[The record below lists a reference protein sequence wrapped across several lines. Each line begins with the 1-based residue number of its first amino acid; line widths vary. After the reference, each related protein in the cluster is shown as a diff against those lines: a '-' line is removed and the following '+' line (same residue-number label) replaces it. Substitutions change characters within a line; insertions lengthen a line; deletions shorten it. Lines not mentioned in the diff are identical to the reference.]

1 MFRMLLPLMTFCFAA
16 GAGLTLPVWAADAV
30 SAPGN
35 TYKVKPGDTLDKVIR
50 QQMSG
55 SPFRTD
61 ILRDAMVSQNPG
73 AFVKGS
79 PKILL
84 AGAVLQLPDQ
94 EALMR
99 KHLPAATTATAATEA
114 GDASSAERAVATR
127 RNWVR
132 YP

>member
-1 MFRMLLPLMTFCFAA
+1 MFRMNLPLMTFCLAFSACMNA
-16 GAGLTLPVWAADAV
+16 PVWAADVV
-30 SAPGN
+30 SSPN
-35 TYKVKPGDTLDKVIR
+35 NSYTVKPGDTLDKVIR

-55 SPFRTD
+55 SPLRTD
-61 ILRDAMVSQNPG
+61 ILRDALISQNPG
-73 AFVKGS
+73 AFAKGS
-79 PKILL
+79 PKMLM

-99 KHLPAATTATAATEA
+99 KHLS
-114 GDASSAERAVATR
+114 ASSAAAATPVAADTASAERTVATR

>member
-61 ILRDAMVSQNPG
+61 ILRDALVSQNPS

-99 KHLPAATTATAATEA
+99 KHFQPASVPAASPVVA
-114 GDASSAERAVATR
+114 DHSVAERSAATR